1 VTNQRHPSPS
11 LKNRQQSN
19 AGGFRQG
26 LREARATVRFASP
39 LLLWTLIVALAP
51 SAASAQIAPLHRDR
65 QAMIV
70 DTYRSALGRD
80 PMPQE
85 LYFWALYPE
94 TPPGIINAKGLFA
107 TLLQTL
113 RNSAVEREST
123 ARRALSAVFE
133 SEEAGS
139 SQLRTYVEDGR
150 NPPLRRATTD
160 LLLQRD
166 GGGYRGLVAWLSR
179 PEVRQHFVEQTG
191 MTSTIA
197 GATRP

>member
-1 VTNQRHPSPS
+1 
-11 LKNRQQSN
+11 
-19 AGGFRQG
+19 
-26 LREARATVRFASP
+26 
-39 LLLWTLIVALAP
+39 
-51 SAASAQIAPLHRDR
+51 
-65 QAMIV
+65 MIV

-80 PMPQE
+80 PAPQE

-133 SEEAGS
+133 SEEAGN

-191 MTSTIA
+191 MTSTMA